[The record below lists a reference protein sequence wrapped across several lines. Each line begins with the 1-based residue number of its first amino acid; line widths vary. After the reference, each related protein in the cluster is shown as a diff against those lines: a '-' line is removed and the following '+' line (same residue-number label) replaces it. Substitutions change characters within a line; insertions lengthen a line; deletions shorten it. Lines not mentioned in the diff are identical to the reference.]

1 MLTIPTNS
9 NQFQPIPTNFPTDL
23 TRSYA
28 IGLADNEPMIQN
40 QSDTSKIRRPPIGE
54 MILRASRRID
64 IPSVDPAHFLQ
75 NPVQSL
81 KNPGDI
87 THQIM
92 GQSRRERQKKKKIKK
107 KKKILRGS
115 RDTSRVVMWQ
125 SWWISREMY
134 FISDWIHRYRP
145 PVFPPVLVWEKFFF
159 QFFFLIF
166 GRFLDDFKNGFGVI
180 FQRFFGWLLDV
191 FWVIFG

>member
-1 MLTIPTNS
+1 MAHLPPTIDQFRPISANV
-9 NQFQPIPTNFPTDL
+9 NQFQPIPTNSNQLQSIPTNFPADL

-28 IGLADNEPMIQN
+28 IGLADDEPMIQI
-40 QSDTSKIRRPPIGE
+40 QRPPIGE

-64 IPSVDPAHFLQ
+64 IPPVDPVHFLQ

-92 GQSRRERQKKKKIKK
+92 GQSRRERQKKKINK

-115 RDTSRVVMWQ
+115 RDTSRVVM
-125 SWWISREMY
+125 
-134 FISDWIHRYRP
+134 
-145 PVFPPVLVWEKFFF
+145 
-159 QFFFLIF
+159 
-166 GRFLDDFKNGFGVI
+166 
-180 FQRFFGWLLDV
+180 
-191 FWVIFG
+191 